1 MFLTYKYGITNLEDI
16 LVSKKGMVQ
25 NYAVLYFEG
34 REKNNKAKFLY
45 IQNTNLEY
53 ALKKSILMV
62 SRRFG

>member
-34 REKNNKAKFLY
+34 REKNSKVNLY
-45 IQNTNLEY
+45 IFKIQIQKN
-53 ALKKSILMV
+53 MP
-62 SRRFG
+62 